1 MTHKDTTNN
10 AQSFWANLDGDKLK
24 EVGYQEKDMDLV
36 GKKKDQ
42 SITTKEIILC
52 DEKWVAFYEDG
63 VMMAFYKEQ
72 DIPKKLRNY

>member
-10 AQSFWANLDGDKLK
+10 ALSFWESLDGDKLK

-36 GKKKDQ
+36 GKRKDQ

-52 DEKWVAFYEDG
+52 DGKWVAFCEDG
-63 VMMAFYKEQ
+63 VMIASYEE
-72 DIPKKLRNY
+72 

>member
-1 MTHKDTTNN
+1 MTHKGITNS
-10 AQSFWANLDGDKLK
+10 AQSFWASLDGDKLK
-24 EVGYQEKDMDLV
+24 KVGHQEKDMDLV

-52 DEKWVAFYEDG
+52 DEKWVVFYEDG

-72 DIPKKLRNY
+72 DIPKKLRND